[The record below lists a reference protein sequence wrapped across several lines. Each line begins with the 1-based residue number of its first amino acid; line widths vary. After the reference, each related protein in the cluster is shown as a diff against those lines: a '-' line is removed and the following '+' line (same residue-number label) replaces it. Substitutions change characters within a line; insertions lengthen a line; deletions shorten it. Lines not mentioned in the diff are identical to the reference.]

1 MRRKLRKIGAGH
13 AGIVMLLV
21 ATFVVSM
28 LSPVGMQRASA
39 QDLAIQ
45 TRVQILH
52 AAPDVGKI
60 EVHINYDEVADE
72 FTYGQQSDWID
83 FTPGAARVT
92 ITADR
97 AGFNYAIFDAVYPAP
112 AGNDYYMAITSAL
125 VLAGTFDR
133 SPVPD
138 GSARVVVVQGS
149 VALPAVNVTAKG
161 EDSAWATQLGYGRTS
176 EAAIVPAG
184 SYDLEV
190 SLADGGD
197 VAISA
202 PGTVLDANSTY
213 VLIIMGQPN
222 DTDHPLEIRALVTR
236 PRRGMGRR
244 RQPPNAL
251 EARPATFGPGGRPP
265 LGSTTGQRG
274 CRRARVKG
282 TYVPLTRRF
291 IARRRAMA
299 YTIPVR
305 PTTSIVRADEIVA
318 IGNNTVRPGKL
329 HDNIIYRRA
338 TDPATRAPRSTVRT
352 TDHSWRRATM
362 GQLRS
367 TSAPGS
373 KAGMGRSSAPSSN

>member
-45 TRVQILH
+45 TRVQLLH
-52 AAPDVGKI
+52 ASPDVGKV
-60 EVHINYDEVADE
+60 EVHINYDEIVDE
-72 FTYGQQSDWID
+72 FTYGQLSDLAE
-83 FTPGAARVT
+83 FQPGAPRVT

-112 AGNDYYMAITSAL
+112 AGNDYYIAITSAL

-149 VALPAVNVTAKG
+149 VALPAVNVTASG

-202 PGTVLDANSTY
+202 PGTMLEGNSTN

-222 DTDHPLEIRALVTR
+222 DTDHPLEIRNLSDTT
-236 PRRGMGRR
+236 
-244 RQPPNAL
+244 
-251 EARPATFGPGGRPP
+251 EARDGAAT
-265 LGSTTGQRG
+265 
-274 CRRARVKG
+274 
-282 TYVPLTRRF
+282 
-291 IARRRAMA
+291 
-299 YTIPVR
+299 
-305 PTTSIVRADEIVA
+305 PTS
-318 IGNNTVRPGKL
+318 
-329 HDNIIYRRA
+329 
-338 TDPATRAPRSTVRT
+338 
-352 TDHSWRRATM
+352 
-362 GQLRS
+362 
-367 TSAPGS
+367 
-373 KAGMGRSSAPSSN
+373 